1 MNNASDAARP
11 AALLSVV
18 AGLFRHLPHQLRRA
32 AIGVL
37 ALMLV
42 GAGAELFTLG
52 ALLPFLAA
60 VASPENSP
68 LLQAMQ
74 PLFGLVG
81 AQTPRQVL
89 LTLTGL
95 FALAAL
101 TAAVLRLILL
111 WASQRFVYSVS
122 YELGV
127 KLYADTLRQPYS
139 YHLSRN
145 SSEIIASITKVEMIT
160 HQVLNPLMTAAVA
173 VVISVAIIIGLIVVD
188 PVVALLSGGGFV
200 AVYLLVSLA
209 TRRRLQANGVV
220 IARSQGA
227 RVRALQEGLGGI
239 RDVLLDRSQSVF
251 VDTYEKAEAD
261 FRDARARNALF
272 ANAPRFLVEGLG
284 LILIAGIAVAVTSR
298 SGGFGAAVPVLG
310 ALALGAQKLLPL
322 IQQIYGGWSSA
333 LGNRQNLVDVSELLS
348 RTVPPVGQ
356 AETALPFADSIQ
368 LTDVGFAYEGAGARA
383 LSGVNLEIRKG
394 MRLGIVGKS
403 GSGKSTLMDLILGL
417 LEPSEG
423 HISVD
428 GVRLTSENRAA
439 WQRNIAHVPQ
449 AIFLADASV
458 AENIAFGVRRRDID
472 LERVRRAAEQAELAD
487 VIAALPNGYETRV
500 GERGI
505 QLSGGQ
511 RQRIGIA
518 RALYKQASVLVFDE
532 ATSALDSETEMSVMA
547 AIARLDRSLTIL
559 VIAHRLSTLEGCD
572 GVATLERGEVNGLAK
587 RILRESPNCL
597 AS

>member
-1 MNNASDAARP
+1 MKNASDAARP

-60 VASPENSP
+60 VAAPENSP
-68 LLQAMQ
+68 LLRAMQ
-74 PLFGLVG
+74 PLFELVG
-81 AQTPRQVL
+81 AHTPRQVL
-89 LTLTGL
+89 FTLTAL

-101 TAAVLRLILL
+101 TAAMLRLILL

-127 KLYADTLRQPYS
+127 KLYSDTLQQPYS

-173 VVISVAIIIGLIVVD
+173 VVISVAIITGLIVVD
-188 PVVALLSGGGFV
+188 PIVALLSGGGFV

-209 TRRRLQANGVV
+209 TRHRLQANGVV

-298 SGGFGAAVPVLG
+298 SGGFSAAIPTLG

-322 IQQIYGGWSSA
+322 TQQIYGGWSSA

-348 RTVPPVGQ
+348 RAVSPVGQ
-356 AETALPFADSIQ
+356 AETALPFADTIR
-368 LTDVGFAYEGAGARA
+368 LTDVGFAYGGAGARA

-423 HISVD
+423 QIAVD
-428 GVRLTSENRAA
+428 GVRLTPENRAA

-487 VIAALPNGYETRV
+487 VIAVLPNGYETRV

-572 GVATLERGEVNGLAK
+572 AVATLERGEVNGLAK
-587 RILRESPNCL
+587 RIFRESPNCL

>member
-37 ALMLV
+37 VLMLV

-81 AQTPRQVL
+81 AQTPREVL

-356 AETALPFADSIQ
+356 GEAALPFANSIQ
-368 LTDVGFAYEGAGARA
+368 LTNVGFAYEGAGAHA
-383 LSGVNLEIRKG
+383 LSGINLEIRKG

-423 HISVD
+423 QIAVD
-428 GVRLTSENRAA
+428 GVRLTPENRAA

>member
-1 MNNASDAARP
+1 MISASETRP
-11 AALLSVV
+11 RAALLSVV

-37 ALMLV
+37 VLMLV

-74 PLFGLVG
+74 PLFELVR
-81 AQTPRQVL
+81 AHTPRQVL
-89 LTLTGL
+89 FTLTGL

-111 WASQRFVYSVS
+111 WASQKFVYSVS

-127 KLYADTLRQPYS
+127 KLYSDTLRQPYS

-145 SSEIIASITKVEMIT
+145 SSEIIASVTKVEMIT

-173 VVISVAIIIGLIVVD
+173 VVISVAIIVGLIVID
-188 PVVALLSGGGFV
+188 PLVAFLSGGGFV

-209 TRRRLQANGVV
+209 TRRRLQANSVV

-251 VDTYEKAEAD
+251 IDTYQKAEAN

-284 LILIAGIAVAVTSR
+284 LVLIAGIAVAVTGR
-298 SGGFGAAVPVLG
+298 SGGFSAAVPVLG

-322 IQQIYGGWSSA
+322 IQQIYQGWSSA
-333 LGNRQNLVDVSELLS
+333 LGNRQNLVDVSALLS

-368 LTDVGFAYEGAGARA
+368 LTDVSFAYEGAGARA
-383 LSGVNLEIRKG
+383 LSGISLEIRKG

-423 HISVD
+423 QIAVD
-428 GVRLTSENRAA
+428 GVRLTPENRAA

-518 RALYKQASVLVFDE
+518 RALYKQATVLVFDE
-532 ATSALDSETEMSVMA
+532 ATSALDTETEMSVMT
-547 AIARLDRSLTIL
+547 AIERLDRELTIL
-559 VIAHRLSTLEGCD
+559 IIAHRISTLASCD
-572 GVATLERGEVNGLAK
+572 AITSMNRGKIVASGGA
-587 RILRESPNCL
+587 LR
-597 AS
+597 

>member
-37 ALMLV
+37 VLMLV

-68 LLQAMQ
+68 LLHAMQ

-173 VVISVAIIIGLIVVD
+173 VVISVAIIVGLIVVD

-209 TRRRLQANGVV
+209 TRRRLQANSVV

-251 VDTYEKAEAD
+251 VDTYQKAEAD

-322 IQQIYGGWSSA
+322 IQQIYAGWSSA

-356 AETALPFADSIQ
+356 AETALPFVDSIQ
-368 LTDVGFAYEGAGARA
+368 LTDVSFAYEGVGARA

-394 MRLGIVGKS
+394 MRLGIMGKS

-423 HISVD
+423 QIAVD
-428 GVRLTSENRAA
+428 GVRLTPENRAA

-511 RQRIGIA
+511 RQRIGVA

-532 ATSALDSETEMSVMA
+532 ATSALDTETESAVMG
-547 AIARLDRSLTIL
+547 AIDNLDRSLTIL
-559 VIAHRLSTLEGCD
+559 IIAHRLTTLNGCD
-572 GVATLERGEVNGLAK
+572 VILELERACSNE
-587 RILRESPNCL
+587 
-597 AS
+597 